1 MSQIP
6 ISKAAEIVGLSLRTL
21 KRHVTVG
28 KLSVTHDMSHHVMV
42 DTSELVRVYGISA
55 MTTNRDKLGQVPRH
69 VIPDVIPENDEIST
83 LKSQLAV
90 FKAQAE
96 ANQNLLDAKTA
107 HIASLENAMRLLE
120 LKQPAN
126 QTPQIAKKRWW
137 QF

>member
-28 KLSVTHDMSHHVMV
+28 KLSVTHDLSHHVMV

-69 VIPDVIPENDEIST
+69 VIPENDEIST

-120 LKQPAN
+120 LKSPAN
-126 QTPQIAKKRWW
+126 QEQQITKKRWW
-137 QF
+137 KF

>member
-1 MSQIP
+1 
-6 ISKAAEIVGLSLRTL
+6 
-21 KRHVTVG
+21 
-28 KLSVTHDMSHHVMV
+28 
-42 DTSELVRVYGISA
+42 
-55 MTTNRDKLGQVPRH
+55 VPRH

-120 LKQPAN
+120 LKSPAN
-126 QTPQIAKKRWW
+126 QEQQITKKRWW
-137 QF
+137 KF